1 MTRRTTLLLLLLVAV
16 AAGGGYYLVQRS
28 EAAAHASPPNTGA
41 DRASRASSSED
52 APLYSHPRIADAAHI
67 LAPFEPRI
75 ARMADAFST
84 DLGIDVHV
92 VTTLDG
98 DTPIES
104 QAVEEFAKR
113 KVSRESPTGGL
124 LVILDPKLGAARI
137 EVGYS
142 LEGVMTDLHMSRV
155 ARDQLAPYV
164 SYGSAGMA
172 VMDVLHYLRDYAL
185 LAAVRG
191 DIQLTEGLRKT
202 PDYLRYQQFLSGG
215 AGTRTALAALPA
227 DADLKKPVTRNR
239 ENYAPGKTPQE
250 SVAALTRVMGDLAGD
265 PTLELYTEGSRLMRK
280 HYPLAPFE
288 EWQRLESLEKSRP
301 LEYLVDGNLAVVTSP
316 KPAMGFTPVLLRRQ
330 QGLWR
335 VDLVETWK
343 NLFFNSDGNY
353 FLRNSNTPYAFGLKQ
368 FGRGNYYEIA
378 ALSLAT
384 GSISGDLALLE
395 GRRDADSA
403 LRRAELWLRNGFVF
417 PQALLNYEAALAA
430 APNDPLILETF
441 GNRAQYLGFPELAIP
456 ALEKAGRGVEFD
468 LAHAYDEMNDPDSA
482 QRWIEKAL
490 EENPYDG
497 YALEWMEYLCE
508 QRKDQA
514 ALQRARTESARVSK
528 LPGRPFNPVVLHFNP
543 ENPKFEPD
551 TTVNIGG
558 TTVHD
563 HSHFGVTIHNTSA
576 REVEI
581 ESVEL
586 ASVGTA
592 NESGL
597 GDIKNYW
604 TYKSGGN
611 RLRAQEYLY
620 FYKDWGFVVD
630 TGHQHVRYV
639 FHTCWHGV
647 DDLHRVRQCRTQW
660 VDSLP

>member
-1 MTRRTTLLLLLLVAV
+1 MTRRTVLLLLLLVAV
-16 AAGGGYYLVQRS
+16 AGGAGFYLFQRG
-28 EAAAHASPPNTGA
+28 ETAAHTSPPDSGA
-41 DRASRASSSED
+41 DLASRDSPPGD
-52 APLYSHPRIADAAHI
+52 APIYSHPRIADAAHI

-92 VTTLDG
+92 VTTQDG
-98 DTPIES
+98 RTPIES

-113 KVSRESPTGGL
+113 QVSRESPTGGL

-142 LEGVMTDLHMSRV
+142 LEGVMTDLHMGRV

-172 VMDVLHYLRDYAL
+172 VMDVLHYLRDHAL

-191 DIQLTEGLRKT
+191 DIQLTESLRKT

-215 AGTRTALAALPA
+215 AGALTALAALPA
-227 DADLKKPVTRNR
+227 DADLKKPITRNR
-239 ENYAPGKTPQE
+239 GNYAPGKTPQE
-250 SVAALTRVMGDLAGD
+250 SVAAHMRVMRDLAGD
-265 PTLELYTEGSRLMRK
+265 PTLALYTEGSRLMRK

-288 EWQRLESLEKSRP
+288 EWQRLESLEQSRP
-301 LEYLVDGNLAVVTSP
+301 LEYLVEGDLAVATSR

-368 FGRGNYYEIA
+368 FGRGNYYDIA
-378 ALSLAT
+378 ALSLVT

-395 GRRDADSA
+395 GRSDADSA

-430 APNDPLILETF
+430 APNDPLVLETF
-441 GNRAQYLGFPELAIP
+441 GSRAQYLGFPELAIP

-468 LAHAYDEMNDPDSA
+468 LARAYDEMNDLDGA

-490 EENPYDG
+490 KENPYDG
-497 YALEWMEYLCE
+497 YALEWMEHLAE
-508 QRKDQA
+508 QRKDPEALRACARRVSPRQQASGTAIQPGGA
-514 ALQRARTESARVSK
+514 ALQSEESRVRARHHGQHRW
-528 LPGRPFNPVVLHFNP
+528 
-543 ENPKFEPD
+543 
-551 TTVNIGG
+551 
-558 TTVHD
+558 HD
-563 HSHFGVTIHNTSA
+563 GV
-576 REVEI
+576 
-581 ESVEL
+581 
-586 ASVGTA
+586 
-592 NESGL
+592 
-597 GDIKNYW
+597 
-604 TYKSGGN
+604 
-611 RLRAQEYLY
+611 
-620 FYKDWGFVVD
+620 
-630 TGHQHVRYV
+630 
-639 FHTCWHGV
+639 
-647 DDLHRVRQCRTQW
+647 
-660 VDSLP
+660 